1 MLAKVQRFIEENHLL
16 INNDR
21 PVIVG
26 VSGGSD
32 SVALLDILHKSG
44 FKCIISHCNFHL
56 RMEESN
62 RDYSFV
68 LTLANKYQLPVE
80 TIDFK
85 TIKYAE
91 ENNISIEMAARE
103 LRYTWFEKLMT
114 KYNGQAIATGHHA
127 DDNIETILL
136 NLSRGTGLKGLTGM
150 PLRNGN
156 VVRPLLSSSRSEIRQ
171 YINENDLQFVEDST
185 NSSTE
190 IIRNKIRHQLIPLME
205 EINPAFRSSILQ
217 TREHLQGSYLIYQTE
232 IDHLK
237 NEMITTYDNK
247 VKISIN
253 RLKQHPQK
261 ETVLYE
267 MLKGYQF
274 HPDQIL
280 QICESLD
287 GTAGKLFYSSGYAL
301 LRDRDD
307 LIIQPLNKTI
317 IRSNLTDIHAPYG
330 IKMRVFTKEKD
341 FSFSKTQQIVHLDA
355 DKVKLPLTQRKWQPA
370 DYFFPLGMKQKK
382 KLSDFLID
390 TKIDR
395 FEKENVQVLISEG
408 QIVWVMGLRID
419 ERYKVTDATQQII
432 ELAISDY
439 PLPNSSFAF

>member
-127 DDNIETILL
+127 D
-136 NLSRGTGLKGLTGM
+136 
-150 PLRNGN
+150 
-156 VVRPLLSSSRSEIRQ
+156 EIGRA
-171 YINENDLQFVEDST
+171 SC
-185 NSSTE
+185 
-190 IIRNKIRHQLIPLME
+190 
-205 EINPAFRSSILQ
+205 
-217 TREHLQGSYLIYQTE
+217 RE
-232 IDHLK
+232 
-237 NEMITTYDNK
+237 
-247 VKISIN
+247 
-253 RLKQHPQK
+253 
-261 ETVLYE
+261 
-267 MLKGYQF
+267 
-274 HPDQIL
+274 
-280 QICESLD
+280 
-287 GTAGKLFYSSGYAL
+287 
-301 LRDRDD
+301 
-307 LIIQPLNKTI
+307 
-317 IRSNLTDIHAPYG
+317 
-330 IKMRVFTKEKD
+330 RV
-341 FSFSKTQQIVHLDA
+341 
-355 DKVKLPLTQRKWQPA
+355 
-370 DYFFPLGMKQKK
+370 
-382 KLSDFLID
+382 
-390 TKIDR
+390 
-395 FEKENVQVLISEG
+395 
-408 QIVWVMGLRID
+408 
-419 ERYKVTDATQQII
+419 
-432 ELAISDY
+432 
-439 PLPNSSFAF
+439 